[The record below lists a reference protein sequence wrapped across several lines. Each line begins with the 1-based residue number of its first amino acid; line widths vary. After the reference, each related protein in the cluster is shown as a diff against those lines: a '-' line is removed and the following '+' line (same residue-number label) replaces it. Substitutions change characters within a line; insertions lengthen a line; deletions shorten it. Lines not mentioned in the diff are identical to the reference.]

1 MIFFS
6 VHHAETEV
14 NSLKTLKLGDYIP
27 PDVMEVSLL
36 SYNTCGTELTG
47 CTIVFHRHGKD
58 IQSLVYVLLY

>member
-36 SYNTCGTELTG
+36 SYNTAANTCGTELTG
-47 CTIVFHRHGKD
+47 CTIVFHRHVK
-58 IQSLVYVLLY
+58 IYKV